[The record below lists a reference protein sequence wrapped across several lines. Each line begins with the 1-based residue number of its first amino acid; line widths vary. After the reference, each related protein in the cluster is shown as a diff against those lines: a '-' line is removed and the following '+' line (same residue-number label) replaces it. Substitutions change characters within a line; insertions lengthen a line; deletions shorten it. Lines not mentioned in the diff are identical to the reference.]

1 MIIAETMKAM
11 FTITHFSPK
20 GLAKEEAT
28 YMLFV
33 DFLYDCE
40 CVGKG
45 INYYSMSVIIRLFM
59 IYCR

>member
-1 MIIAETMKAM
+1 MKAM

-33 DFLYDCE
+33 DFLYDC
-40 CVGKG
+40 
-45 INYYSMSVIIRLFM
+45 INYYSMSVIIRLF
-59 IYCR
+59 I